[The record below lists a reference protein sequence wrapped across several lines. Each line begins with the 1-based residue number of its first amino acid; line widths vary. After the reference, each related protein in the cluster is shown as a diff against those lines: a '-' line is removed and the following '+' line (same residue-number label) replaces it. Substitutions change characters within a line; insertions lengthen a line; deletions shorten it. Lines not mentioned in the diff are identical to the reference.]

1 MLPKTP
7 SFRLD
12 GKRAFVPGGSRGI
25 GLGCSA
31 ALAEAGAEV
40 LIAARSADQ
49 VRSSV
54 DELKAAGHKV
64 SGLAL
69 DVTDHEAVRAVFAE
83 NGPFHILVNSAGIAR
98 HGPTLETTPEDFDA
112 VVGVNFKAAYFMAQE
127 AAKGMKELG
136 GGSIVQISSQMAHVG
151 GQERAV
157 YCGTKHG
164 IEGFNK
170 AMAIDLAPFSIRLNS
185 VCPTFI
191 RTPLTAPTFS
201 DPEKVKWIES
211 KIKLGRIGEVEDIMG
226 AVLFLASDAS
236 SLVTGTSILV
246 DGGWT
251 AG

>member
-83 NGPFHILVNSAGIAR
+83 HGPFHILVNSAGIAR

-226 AVLFLASDAS
+226 VVLFLASDAS

>member
-54 DELKAAGHKV
+54 DELKGAGHKV

-83 NGPFHILVNSAGIAR
+83 HGPFHILVNSAGIAR

-226 AVLFLASDAS
+226 VVLFLASDAS

>member
-31 ALAEAGAEV
+31 ALAGAGAEV

-83 NGPFHILVNSAGIAR
+83 HGPFHILVNSAGIAR

-151 GQERAV
+151 GRERAV